1 MTRDRRRGSRL
12 LGNAGIAAA
21 IREGQQAQWAKAE
34 LSASRVLEELRR
46 VAFSDVRHVFDPQGN
61 LVGFASA
68 LRRAELVSLNVE
80 DVVPGPD
87 GLTITL
93 RRSKTDQEGAGRV
106 IGVPFGSAPAVCPVR
121 ALAAWLTAAGITEG
135 AIFRGVSRH
144 GALLGRLSGR
154 GVARVV
160 QRGAAAV
167 GLEAATFGG
176 HSLRA
181 GLTTAAAMAGKSE
194 RSIMSQT
201 GHRSVTM
208 VRRYIRAASVFT
220 DNAAAGLL

>member
-1 MTRDRRRGSRL
+1 MRIRDRAL
-12 LGNAGIAAA
+12 L
-21 IREGQQAQWAKAE
+21 
-34 LSASRVLEELRR
+34 
-46 VAFSDVRHVFDPQGN
+46 

-80 DVVPGPD
+80 DVTTGPD

-93 RRSKTDQEGAGRV
+93 RRSKTDQEGAGRP
-106 IGVPFGSAPAVCPVR
+106 IGVPFGSSPATCPVR
-121 ALAAWLTAAGITEG
+121 ALAAWVAAAGITDG
-135 AIFRGVSRH
+135 PLFRGVSRH

-160 QRGAAAV
+160 QRGAASV
-167 GLEAATFGG
+167 GLEVANFGG

-181 GLTTAAAMAGKSE
+181 GLATAAEKAGKSE
-194 RSIMSQT
+194 RAIMAQT

-208 VRRYIRAASVFT
+208 VRRYIRDANLFS